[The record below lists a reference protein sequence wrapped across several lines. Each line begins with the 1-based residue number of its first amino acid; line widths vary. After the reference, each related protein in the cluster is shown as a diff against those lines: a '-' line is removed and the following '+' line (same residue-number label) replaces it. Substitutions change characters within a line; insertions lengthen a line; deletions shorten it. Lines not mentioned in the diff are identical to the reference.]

1 MCRVLGCDGVKAEG
15 KRKTQT
21 THGDC
26 YSSSSCNSRAHT
38 RTETTIPRS
47 TANDLFQRGPGPLSS
62 MGRVILQPCWGCR
75 GSIVGCGSDNSRA
88 STVSVSN
95 FSASARRTL
104 YGFVG
109 KVSTCRLRS
118 GPFTNEP
125 FVSVGF
131 LRELGGRH
139 RFFAERFVKSQAV
152 ADYHHPSVH
161 RGAQVI
167 NKSP

>member
-109 KVSTCRLRS
+109 KGIHLPLAKRPIHERTFRQCWFSSPARRPT
-118 GPFTNEP
+118 
-125 FVSVGF
+125 SVF
-131 LRELGGRH
+131 RRALCKVPGGRGLPP
-139 RFFAERFVKSQAV
+139 SQRAPRR
-152 ADYHHPSVH
+152 PSH
-161 RGAQVI
+161 Q
-167 NKSP
+167 